1 MILRGEPASKH
12 FAAFYLKGN
21 KLLSVDAINSAREFM
36 LAKKLLAKGAELD
49 IEQLK
54 DMSIPFKDIATA
66 ALA

>member
-1 MILRGEPASKH
+1 
-12 FAAFYLKGN
+12 
-21 KLLSVDAINSAREFM
+21 